1 MDIDGLG
8 EKIVE
13 QLVETGLVQ
22 DVADLYRL
30 QVADLVPLERFA
42 EKSASNIVNA
52 IQGSKAPLL
61 GRFIYALG
69 IRFVGEA
76 TANILAQHFQTLQV
90 LQEAGMEE
98 LLQVEGV
105 GVQVAGSIREFFQN
119 AKNRALLQKVLA
131 SGLHPQSPE
140 EPQATPLAGR
150 TFVFTGGLQHFS
162 RDEAKS
168 LVTALGGKVGSSV
181 SAKTDYIVV
190 GQEPGS
196 KFAKARELS
205 LTILDEAGFENL
217 VGRKT

>member
-13 QLVETGLVQ
+13 QLVENGLIQ

-30 QVADLVPLERFA
+30 QVDDLVPLERFA
-42 EKSASNIVNA
+42 AKSAQNIVEA
-52 IQGSKAPLL
+52 IGRQKTPPL

-76 TANILAQHFQTLQV
+76 TAHVLAQHFQTLEA
-90 LQEAGMEE
+90 LQEASTDE

-105 GVQVAGSIREFFQN
+105 GPQVAGSIREFCQHS
-119 AKNRALLQKVLA
+119 KNRALLQKLLA
-131 SGLHPQSPE
+131 AGVFPQSPE
-140 EPQATPLAGR
+140 EPQAAPLAGK

-162 RDEAKS
+162 REEAKA
-168 LVTALGGKVGSSV
+168 LVTAQGGKVASSV
-181 SAKTDYIVV
+181 SAKTDYVVV

-196 KFAKARELS
+196 KYARARELG
-205 LTILDEAGFENL
+205 LKILDEASFEKL
-217 VGRKT
+217 VERKT